1 MGNASSKAGKT
12 AAAATKRKYPQ
23 QASPATTN
31 NPSRPPAGGYS
42 SARGP
47 AVHSQPLSSSVRDEC
62 TSQLEEPEDFLLT
75 LLEAINLDS
84 SDPQF
89 AASLRSLGPVT
100 PSSTLSNSSH
110 FASSSSSA
118 PSTITS
124 NSPQSVFPDL
134 SQNPAIQVLTARGN
148 LAKEAEAEFA
158 RVRYEGGGGRKFLDV
173 MTIRQI
179 LMFRDEKNLA
189 SPEIEKKLGLAPGTV
204 AKLGP
209 KRVVGEA
216 GMALG

>member
-1 MGNASSKAGKT
+1 MGNASSKAGKS

-31 NPSRPPAGGYS
+31 TPPRPPPGGFS
-42 SARGP
+42 SAPGP
-47 AVHSQPLSSSVRDEC
+47 TVHSQPKASEVRDEC
-62 TSQLEEPEDFLLT
+62 TCILYKPGCFLLT

-118 PSTITS
+118 SSTTTS
-124 NSPQSVFPDL
+124 NSSQPAFLDP

-158 RVRYEGGGGRKFLDV
+158 RVRYEGGGGRRFLDV

-179 LMFRDEKNLA
+179 LMFRDEKNVA
-189 SPEIEKKLGLAPGTV
+189 SLEIEKKLGLAPGTV

-209 KRVVGEA
+209 KRLVGEA
-216 GMALG
+216 GMTLG

>member
-1 MGNASSKAGKT
+1 MYELIRESWGS
-12 AAAATKRKYPQ
+12 
-23 QASPATTN
+23 
-31 NPSRPPAGGYS
+31 
-42 SARGP
+42 
-47 AVHSQPLSSSVRDEC
+47 
-62 TSQLEEPEDFLLT
+62 LLT

-110 FASSSSSA
+110 FASTSPSA
-118 PSTITS
+118 PSITTPS
-124 NSPQSVFPDL
+124 SSQPVFPDP
-134 SQNPAIQVLTARGN
+134 SQNPAVQVLTARGN
-148 LAKEAEAEFA
+148 LAREAEAEFA
-158 RVRYEGGGGRKFLDV
+158 RVRYEGGGGRRFLDV

-179 LMFRDEKNLA
+179 LMFRDEKNMT

-216 GMALG
+216 GMAIG